1 MQKHTSEPDAD
12 ESDWTPFVISVPML
26 VVVEGTM
33 DVNSEQPVKLIV
45 DKVKTVKKP
54 AVAGKQDVGSVAIF
68 QKLSTASNVSGGRSK
83 KRKAVDD
90 TFKHLLS

>member
-12 ESDWTPFVISVPML
+12 DSEWTPFVMSVPML

-54 AVAGKQDVGSVAIF
+54 AVAGKQDVGSAAIF
-68 QKLSTASNVSGGRSK
+68 QKLSNVSGGRSK

>member
-12 ESDWTPFVISVPML
+12 DSEWTPFVMSVPML

-45 DKVKTVKKP
+45 DKVKPVKKP
-54 AVAGKQDVGSVAIF
+54 AVAGKQDVGSAAIF
-68 QKLSTASNVSGGRSK
+68 QKLSNESGGRVK

-90 TFKHLLS
+90 TYKHLLS